1 MAHDE
6 HAAPT
11 VPTHQE
17 IASDIMAKFQN
28 INQSYWRWVSLLAV
42 LFAAGVVGFVIKLMA
57 GFDDRSEWG
66 YYVATLS
73 FLAST
78 FLAMPVISAGL
89 RLAKANWRRPLTRLT
104 ENMAITGVLIWF
116 MLIPALIALPD
127 TEGRLSVWF
136 DFPHWMSFRGGN
148 LMVWGTVVLIG
159 LFLLW
164 TLALPDLAAVRDHMP
179 KSPRGKVA
187 RVLSLGWTGNT
198 RQWRVLHSGVLLFG
212 AFYLLIYPTLQTLLQ
227 ADFQAGLLPGMK
239 DAIAPATALINALQ
253 GAVAMTLVVMF
264 IMRRFGGYERY
275 FGIDQFWALSK
286 PLLAFS
292 LLWFYFWW
300 GSFITFWYGRQP
312 GETALIQFL
321 ILDSYR
327 IPLIF
332 SFLFNFIGPLVA
344 LVWNPVRRSIWGP
357 TIVGVGVLF
366 GALINH
372 IRWYVAPF
380 SVLDPPEG
388 KDWPHVATLM
398 SFEDAIPAGQLPGIA
413 DVLIIVGGIAGASLL
428 FMLINK
434 IIPVV
439 SMWEVGEGLRL
450 VKVRRYL
457 ARYAMVIAKSH

>member
-1 MAHDE
+1 
-6 HAAPT
+6 
-11 VPTHQE
+11 
-17 IASDIMAKFQN
+17 
-28 INQSYWRWVSLLAV
+28 
-42 LFAAGVVGFVIKLMA
+42 
-57 GFDDRSEWG
+57 
-66 YYVATLS
+66 
-73 FLAST
+73 
-78 FLAMPVISAGL
+78 
-89 RLAKANWRRPLTRLT
+89 
-104 ENMAITGVLIWF
+104 
-116 MLIPALIALPD
+116 
-127 TEGRLSVWF
+127 
-136 DFPHWMSFRGGN
+136 
-148 LMVWGTVVLIG
+148 
-159 LFLLW
+159 
-164 TLALPDLAAVRDHMP
+164 
-179 KSPRGKVA
+179 
-187 RVLSLGWTGNT
+187 
-198 RQWRVLHSGVLLFG
+198 
-212 AFYLLIYPTLQTLLQ
+212 
-227 ADFQAGLLPGMK
+227 
-239 DAIAPATALINALQ
+239 
-253 GAVAMTLVVMF
+253 
-264 IMRRFGGYERY
+264 MRRFGGYERY